1 MKNTV
6 LVTGGAGFIGSHTC
20 KALLKNGYRVGVID
34 NFNDYYSP
42 KIKRDNIKQIE
53 LILQNEGIN
62 KDDFILFE
70 GDIRDAAFVI
80 NVFDKLRPQAVI
92 HLAACAGVRPSIEN
106 PELYI
111 TTNIDGTVNILQA
124 MVKYNVKRHVFASS
138 SSVYGNNKKVPFSES
153 DPVDNPISPYA
164 ATKKSGELI
173 CHTYHYLYNI
183 STACLRF
190 FTVYGPRQRPDL
202 AINKFTKLMLE
213 DKEIPVFGDGTTR
226 RDYTFI
232 DDIVDGVMKA
242 LIWTDGEIK
251 YDIFNLGENN
261 TVTLNQM
268 IKSIERS
275 LNMKAKINRLPEQS
289 GDVKQTWADIEK
301 SKRILGYNP
310 STAFDDGI
318 DKFIKWY
325 KDYGCNIE

>member
-20 KALLKNGYRVGVID
+20 QALLKNGYRVGVID

-42 KIKRDNIKQIE
+42 KIKRDNIKQINGT
-53 LILQNEGIN
+53 IQNVGLN
-62 KDDFILFE
+62 KDSFKLFE

-124 MVKYNVKRHVFASS
+124 MVKYDVKRHVFASS

-275 LNMKAKINRLPEQS
+275 LNMKAKINRLPEQP

-318 DKFIKWY
+318 DKFTKWY

>member
-20 KALLKNGYRVGVID
+20 QALLKNGYRVGVID

-42 KIKRDNIKQIE
+42 KIKRDNIKQINGT
-53 LILQNEGIN
+53 IQNVGLN
-62 KDDFILFE
+62 KDSFKLFE

-124 MVKYNVKRHVFASS
+124 MVKYDVKRHVFASS

-275 LNMKAKINRLPEQS
+275 LNMKAKINRLPEQP